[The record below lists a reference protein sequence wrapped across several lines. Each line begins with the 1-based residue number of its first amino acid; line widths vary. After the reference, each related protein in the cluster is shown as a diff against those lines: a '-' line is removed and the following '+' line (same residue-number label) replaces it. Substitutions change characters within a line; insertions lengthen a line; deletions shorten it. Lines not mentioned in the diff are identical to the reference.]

1 MLVQIAKE
9 LRDIRLEEELRQSYL
24 DYAMSVIVG
33 RALPDVR
40 DGLKP
45 VQRRILYVMYQIG
58 NLPDRPFK
66 KSARVVGEVM
76 GKYHPHGDAP
86 IYEALVR
93 MAQPFNMRYPL
104 VEGQGNFGSMD
115 GDSPA
120 AMRYTEVRLAKIAM
134 EMLRD
139 LDKETVPMRPNFDD
153 TLEEPE
159 VLPALL
165 PNLLVNGS
173 SGIAVGMST
182 SIPPHN
188 LSEVVDALVLLIDKP
203 DATLGEVMD
212 VLPAPD
218 FPTGGVIDDPER
230 LETIYKTGRGTFHI
244 RGKWRVEQARGG
256 RKMLVITEIP
266 YQINKA
272 SLVEKIA
279 SMIAAGKLPGAD
291 EVRDESNRQGV
302 RIVVELKRGAPV
314 DVVVSQLLR
323 HTDLR
328 TTFNVILVAL
338 IDGQP
343 RRLSLLEIL
352 KEFLR
357 FRREVVTRRAQHDLK
372 VAEDRRHIVVGLLRA
387 LDIIDDIIATIRA
400 SESAE
405 SARNALMER
414 FGFTEKQAQA
424 ILAMRLQ
431 RLAKLERFKLEEE
444 KKKLDE
450 TIAYNRRILTEP
462 AFLDEV
468 VKEELLALKERFG
481 DKRRTELL
489 LVKKRKQAE
498 GIPQRVELVDGG
510 YIRRSAP
517 EKGIGNDVWYAVS
530 TRLDAEVLLITNHGR
545 AFRIEVAHLPER
557 SKGRKGL
564 KIADLMP
571 MSASEYP
578 IAIFPLDWDVAMVL
592 ITAGGRA
599 KIVPSANLMDVR
611 SRSFTITGLDPG
623 DEVVYVAPVKEEVLN
638 NALIMV
644 VTRRGKGAIYRLSDF
659 SRQGIAGRGSRLV
672 KVASGDAV
680 SDADILFGDD
690 KALYF
695 TLTEDGYGKAT
706 QLDEVPVRG
715 RGSGGVKIQNV
726 DDIGDIVLVKLLTD
740 RFEKMRVITDERT
753 WVLPR
758 DGEEFPIMGRTA
770 RGKKIMRGRV
780 KVIGKVEEWYGL

>member
-1 MLVQIAKE
+1 MQIAKE
-9 LRDIRLEEELRQSYL
+9 LKNIRLEEELRQSYL

-134 EMLRD
+134 EMLKD
-139 LDKETVPMRPNFDD
+139 LDKDTVPMRPNFDD
-153 TLEEPE
+153 TLKEPE

-188 LSEVVDALVLLIDKP
+188 LSEVVDALVLLIDRP
-203 DATLGEVMD
+203 EATLSEVMEL
-212 VLPAPD
+212 LPAPD

-230 LETIYKTGRGTFHI
+230 LEDIYRSGRGTFHI
-244 RGKWRVEQARGG
+244 RGKWTVEQGRNG

-272 SLVEKIA
+272 SLVERIA
-279 SMIAAGKLPGAD
+279 SMIASGKLPGAD

-302 RIVVELKRGAPV
+302 RIVIELKRGAPV

-352 KEFLR
+352 REFLR
-357 FRREVVTRRAQHDLK
+357 FRREVVTKRAQHDLK
-372 VAEDRRHIVVGLLRA
+372 IAEDRRHIVVGLLSA
-387 LDIIDDIIATIRA
+387 LDIIDEIISTIRA

-405 SARNALMER
+405 SAKTALMEK

-468 VKEELLALKERFG
+468 VKQELVTLKERFG

-489 LVKKRKQAE
+489 FVKKRKQAE

-517 EKGIGNDVWYAVS
+517 DKDIATDVWYAVS
-530 TRLDAEVLLITNHGR
+530 TRLDAEVLLVTNHGR
-545 AFRIEVAHLPER
+545 AFRIEVAHLPEK

-564 KIADLMP
+564 RISDLMP

-578 IAIFPLDWDVAMVL
+578 MAVFPLDWDIAMVV

-599 KIVPSANLMDVR
+599 KVVPSANLMDVR
-611 SRSFTITGLDPG
+611 SRSFTITGLNPG
-623 DEVVYVAPVKEEVLN
+623 DEVAYIAPVSEKNLDK
-638 NALIMV
+638 ALVMV
-644 VTRRGKGAIYRLSDF
+644 VTRGGKGVLYRLADF
-659 SRQGIAGRGSRLV
+659 SRQGVSGKGSRLV
-672 KVASGDAV
+672 RVAEGDAV
-680 SDADILFGDD
+680 VDADILLDAG
-690 KALYF
+690 KKLYF
-695 TLTEDGYGKAT
+695 TMTEDGYGKAT
-706 QLDEVPVRG
+706 PLDTIPVRG
-715 RGSGGVKIQNV
+715 RGSSGVKVQNV
-726 DDIGDIVLVKLLTD
+726 DDIGGVVLVKLLAD
-740 RFEKMRVITDERT
+740 QFEKMRIITDERT
-753 WVLPR
+753 WILPR
-758 DGEEFPIMGRTA
+758 DGEEHPVMGRNA
-770 RGKKIMRGRV
+770 RGKKIMRGSV
-780 KVIGKVEEWYGL
+780 KVIGKVEEWNNL